1 MESQQLKHLVAAI
14 HCGNLVKAADECHIS
29 QSGLSRSI
37 KSLEDRLGVPLL
49 TRKPKGVEPTVFGLS
64 FVERAKLILNEIDR
78 SVQEIRALSVAETGE
93 AMFGVTQNYGF
104 YFLPEVLA
112 QLSISNPGVR
122 TNVVTGGFLDL
133 VAQLKAGAIDFAFGL
148 LGRIDDASEITIE
161 PLRDHHSRVIA
172 RCGHPLAQKNA
183 EVSPAELAAARWAT
197 LNGEGFQRIFCD
209 YFFSNGLPV
218 PVQALKTDS
227 IALIR
232 QTLAAT
238 DFLAVLPPHIVRQA
252 VEGGD
257 LAILDC
263 EAPAEQT
270 QVGLMFRNHGL
281 ITPQSKQVVS
291 LIRKSVAAHAP
302 I

>member
-1 MESQQLKHLVAAI
+1 MESQQLKHLVAAV
-14 HCGNLVKAADECHIS
+14 HCGNLVKAADHCNIS

-49 TRKPKGVEPTVFGLS
+49 IRLPKGVEPTIFGRS

-78 SVQEIRALSVAETGE
+78 SVQELQALSAAKSGE
-93 AMFGVTQNYGF
+93 AVFGVTQNYGF
-104 YFLPEVLA
+104 YFMPEVLA
-112 QLSISNPGVR
+112 RLSVSHPGVR
-122 TNVVTGGFLDL
+122 THVVTGGFLDL

-148 LGRIDDASEITIE
+148 LGRIEDVAEITIE
-161 PLRDHHSRVIA
+161 PLRDHHSRVVA
-172 RCGHPLAQKNA
+172 RGDHPLASKNG
-183 EVSPAELAAARWAT
+183 EVTPAELADARWAT

-209 YFFSNGLPV
+209 YFFSHDLPT

-238 DFLAVLPPHIVRQA
+238 DLLAVLPPHMVRQA
-252 VEGGD
+252 VESGE

-270 QVGLMFRNHGL
+270 EVGLIFRNHGL
-281 ITPQSKQVVS
+281 ITPQSKQVVAH
-291 LIRKSVAAHAP
+291 IRKCVAEHAP

>member
-14 HCGNLVKAADECHIS
+14 HCGNLVKAADQCHIS

-49 TRKPKGVEPTVFGLS
+49 TRMPKGVEPTIFGRN

-78 SVQEIRALSVAETGE
+78 SVLELQALSAAKSGE
-93 AMFGVTQNYGF
+93 AVFGVTQNYGF
-104 YFLPEVLA
+104 YFIPEVLA
-112 QLSISNPGVR
+112 RLSESHPGVR
-122 TNVVTGGFLDL
+122 THVVTGGFMDL
-133 VAQLKAGAIDFAFGL
+133 VAQLKAGSIDFAFGL
-148 LGRIDDASEITIE
+148 LGRIDDCVEITVE
-161 PLRDHHSRVIA
+161 PLRDHHSRVVA
-172 RCGHPLAQKNA
+172 RSDHPLALRNA
-183 EVSPAELAAARWAT
+183 EVTPAELAAARWAT
-197 LNGEGFQRIFCD
+197 LSGEGFQRIFCD
-209 YFFSNGLPV
+209 YFFSHDLPT

-232 QTLAAT
+232 QTLSAT
-238 DFLAVLPPHIVRQA
+238 DFLAVLPPHMVDQA
-252 VEGGD
+252 VERGD

-270 QVGLMFRNHGL
+270 EVGLIFRNNCL
-281 ITPQSKQVVS
+281 MTPQSKQVVA
-291 LIRKSVAAHAP
+291 LIRKSVADHSP